1 MTLLAHQACKHFS
14 HAKIKKI
21 TELGKGLINDTYLV
35 NTDKEEF
42 ILQQINSQVFPR
54 PELIM
59 KNLLLLNQ
67 HISKKI
73 ISRSTK
79 LKIPRVLNTINQKS
93 YFIDKKTNYWRALE
107 FIKNTKS
114 KESISD
120 INEGIQVGSALGHF
134 HHLLSDL
141 SIDSFQDTL
150 PGFHITSNYYQHYQR
165 VEKLYD
171 EPENTE
177 KSQFCRN
184 FIAQFKDK
192 INVLEIARQKG
203 LLTDRIT
210 HGDPKLNN
218 FLFDKSS
225 DLIVSLIDLDT
236 VKPGL
241 VQYDIADC
249 LRSCCHISQSNT
261 FDLEICRAIL
271 QSYLQQVGGFFTNQD
286 YEFLYPAIQLIPF
299 ELGLRFFT
307 DYLEGDYYFK
317 VDFPEQNIDR
327 AIAQFYLC
335 KSIEEQEEEIKRVI
349 ASFKFIVKN

>member
-73 ISRSTK
+73 ISRSIK

-165 VEKLYD
+165 V
-171 EPENTE
+171 
-177 KSQFCRN
+177 
-184 FIAQFKDK
+184 
-192 INVLEIARQKG
+192 
-203 LLTDRIT
+203 
-210 HGDPKLNN
+210 
-218 FLFDKSS
+218 
-225 DLIVSLIDLDT
+225 
-236 VKPGL
+236 
-241 VQYDIADC
+241 
-249 LRSCCHISQSNT
+249 
-261 FDLEICRAIL
+261 
-271 QSYLQQVGGFFTNQD
+271 
-286 YEFLYPAIQLIPF
+286 
-299 ELGLRFFT
+299 
-307 DYLEGDYYFK
+307 
-317 VDFPEQNIDR
+317 
-327 AIAQFYLC
+327 
-335 KSIEEQEEEIKRVI
+335 
-349 ASFKFIVKN
+349 